1 MRSYERAFAFYLAH
15 MGVVVAAVKRLGIS
29 PHTAAFDDVVA
40 DGMLIYVDYYRRYQD
55 HISTAEEVKQFNQI
69 AGFVVFRTL
78 LRRREDMRKRQ
89 QADAERPIDPLAPT
103 VVPSVEADVAVS
115 AQMQAFVAS
124 LTPVERAVF
133 SQLYDADATV
143 TGAGKALGLSPYKV
157 RQIRQR
163 LQAKYGASFGQPD

>member
-29 PHTAAFDDVVA
+29 PHTAEFDDVVA

-55 HISTAEEVKQFNQI
+55 HISTVEEVKQFNQI

-115 AQMQAFVAS
+115 AALVDFIAS
-124 LTPVERAVF
+124 LTSEERQVL
-133 SQLYDADATV
+133 SQLYDEDSTLAAIP
-143 TGAGKALGLSPYKV
+143 KKLGISMYRV
-157 RQIRQR
+157 RQIRR
-163 LQAKYGASFGQPD
+163 SLQKKYVASLHRQH